1 MDTVS
6 VRELRGADLQQRTRA
21 GKPLAV
27 TNYRALIGVFLPV
40 SRPLVQYLAARH
52 WPQLDQSIEEGER
65 AMAAAVAWS
74 AYEATRGDGAAPD
87 HVEGRDSGRP
97 SRRSVPLA
105 ATVRGDT
112 VIQTPESKDILD
124 QLRAA
129 FNPARSAEGPEDHS
143 AGPSLVR
150 IGDLSAARIEKAGA
164 GGETLAVTHD
174 HRLIGFV
181 IPITQDLVQLL
192 IEENI
197 SRVLDNIGHGEKQ
210 LKAPGL
216 T

>member
-1 MDTVS
+1 
-6 VRELRGADLQQRTRA
+6 
-21 GKPLAV
+21 
-27 TNYRALIGVFLPV
+27 
-40 SRPLVQYLAARH
+40 LVQYLAARH
-52 WPQLDQSIEEGER
+52 WPRFQQSIEEGER
-65 AMAAAVAWS
+65 AMAAAMARS

-87 HVEGRDSGRP
+87 DCDGRDSGRP
-97 SRRSVPLA
+97 DQLSVPLA
-105 ATVRGDT
+105 ATTVGDT

-129 FNPARSAEGPEDHS
+129 FNPAASADGPEDRPD
-143 AGPSLVR
+143 GPSLVR

-164 GGETLAVTHD
+164 GGEMLAVTHD

-181 IPITQDLVQLL
+181 IPVTQDLVQLL

-197 SRVLDNIGHGEKQ
+197 NRVLENIWHGEKQ
-210 LKAPGL
+210 LRDPGL